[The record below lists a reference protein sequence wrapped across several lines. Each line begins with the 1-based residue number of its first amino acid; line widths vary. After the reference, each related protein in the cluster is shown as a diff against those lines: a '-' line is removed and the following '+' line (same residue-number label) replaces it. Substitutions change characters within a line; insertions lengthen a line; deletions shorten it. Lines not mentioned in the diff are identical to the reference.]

1 MPFPSKKRKS
11 ANQAY
16 DDSDVDVDAPAKR
29 GKGTSGAAFKPSS
42 KPLVD
47 PDGNKYWEISKARRV
62 TLSEFKGKQL
72 VNVREYYQ
80 KDDEWLPGKKVS
92 PDRPDW
98 PKSIVHKAT

>member
-11 ANQAY
+11 ANQTY

-29 GKGTSGAAFKPSS
+29 GKGSSGAAFKPSS

-47 PDGNKYWEISKARRV
+47 SDGNQYWEISKARRV

-92 PDRPDW
+92 PHRRSW
-98 PKSIVHKAT
+98 PWSIAHKDA